1 MRAKFF
7 YFLAGMIVLL
17 LFRSV
22 PTAALTP
29 EENVAKLHQALITI
43 MKKSKTDTPIERYDF
58 LAPILEDLFDFD
70 TMIKTASGI
79 AWKKANARERKNLRK
94 AFAKISTAT
103 YVTRFPSYNEH
114 SFQFVK
120 AESGP
125 RKTILVNTLLDTPK
139 IKPFPLTYVTIEKN
153 GKWRIID
160 VILDKGISE
169 LAVRR
174 SEYRAIFNKGGIA
187 ALLDAL
193 SKKATALLGG

>member
-7 YFLAGMIVLL
+7 YFLSGIIVLL
-17 LFRSV
+17 LFHSV
-22 PTAALTP
+22 PTVALTP
-29 EENVAKLHQALITI
+29 EENVTKLHQALITI
-43 MKKSKTDTPIERYDF
+43 MKKAKTDTPLERYDF

-79 AWKKANARERKNLRK
+79 AWKKANAKERGNLRK

-174 SEYRAIFNKGGIA
+174 SEYRAIFKKGGIA